1 METLKTEQHPS
12 SLVKVLASWP
22 FLLFL
27 TALLL
32 NDWWLKRAFPGL
44 VTGKLSD
51 FAGIALVGT
60 LAMTIWPSHVFRA
73 AAIIAAGFIW
83 WKGPL
88 SQTAIDGFNRLAPFS
103 IGRTV
108 DYTDLIALCML
119 AVCPHFSACA
129 DRYSCLSQRV
139 RHAVRI
145 PLFATVTFAIMG
157 TSFIPTRET
166 YSVRS
171 TASSVALERRKFAD
185 AIAEVMR
192 NRGLECRDCANP
204 AESAEYA
211 GNGMVVTYRFSQTD
225 AVFFEISAYPNG
237 ILFGASGAE
246 KAEALRKKLKALLA
260 ERFSGLEYVEP
271 LQSRSLPAPAK

>member
-88 SQTAIDGFNRLAPFS
+88 SQTAI
-103 IGRTV
+103 
-108 DYTDLIALCML
+108 
-119 AVCPHFSACA
+119 
-129 DRYSCLSQRV
+129 
-139 RHAVRI
+139 
-145 PLFATVTFAIMG
+145 
-157 TSFIPTRET
+157 
-166 YSVRS
+166 
-171 TASSVALERRKFAD
+171 K
-185 AIAEVMR
+185 
-192 NRGLECRDCANP
+192 
-204 AESAEYA
+204 
-211 GNGMVVTYRFSQTD
+211 
-225 AVFFEISAYPNG
+225 
-237 ILFGASGAE
+237 LFGASGAE